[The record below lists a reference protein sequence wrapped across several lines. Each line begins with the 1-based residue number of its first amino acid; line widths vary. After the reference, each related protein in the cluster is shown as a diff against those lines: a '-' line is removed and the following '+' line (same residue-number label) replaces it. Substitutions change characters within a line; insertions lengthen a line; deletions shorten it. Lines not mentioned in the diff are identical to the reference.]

1 MAQRLPASFLS
12 MTPETTYKPHGNSVL
27 EALPF
32 AQRARIAWWL
42 GRENRTYDETRRL
55 VAQEFGLATST
66 SALRRYYRRWIAE
79 RKRGRARGRAG
90 SEFRVPSSGLVG
102 PKAEGARPKWSPP
115 PAGARRPVLA
125 DLRRL
130 ACLVGDD
137 PRKVDAMAAE
147 LEELRVKLLKVR
159 ADLARSGPK
168 ASGAARG
175 RAGSE
180 FRVSGSG
187 LVGPKTEGARE
198 RAVSEIGGP
207 GAGLDGRKD
216 PAETGR

>member
-42 GRENRTYDETRRL
+42 GRENRTYDETRGL

-79 RKRGRARGRAG
+79 RKRGRAG

-102 PKAEGARPKWSPP
+102 TKAEGARPKWGPP

-125 DLRRL
+125 EMRRL

-168 ASGAARG
+168 ASGASAPASVTGAARG

-180 FRVSGSG
+180 FRVPGSE
-187 LVGPKTEGARE
+187 LVE
-198 RAVSEIGGP
+198 
-207 GAGLDGRKD
+207 RKD